1 MYDVDLDVV
10 NFFTIPF
17 SFFIVIFSVLV
28 IQSIVVSKTSSHLG
42 KISFNHP
49 VLFRAMNWWAIFIHE
64 FSHAIAAIATLNEV
78 KEFKVSS
85 NGGHVIHSSS
95 RRFGFFQWLAV
106 QFISAS
112 PAFIPPIIAA
122 VLLNYLGYINFPNI
136 IFDADSFE
144 PISIIFWLYLVLI
157 PYILKTVGLL
167 LVNLDYSKAE
177 NVLLL
182 VVLAFSFSA
191 AKPSSIDKSKYGVKG
206 DLQSLI
212 ERFAKFPRYTILL
225 ILLSIAS
232 FWIFLI
238 FDLTVFT
245 YVLTLLILL
254 PVLSIFALVCNYLF
268 IWMINLFDTTMVHIM
283 VSLSAF
289 VFIYMF
295 MPQYADKQY
304 LVNIASISVFIAVL
318 KMKYILPYC
327 KKGMIP

>member
-85 NGGHVIHSSS
+85 NGGHVMHSSR
-95 RRFGFFQWLAV
+95 RRFGFFQWLAM

-112 PAFIPPIIAA
+112 PAFVPPVIAA
-122 VLLNYLGYINFPNI
+122 VLFIYLGYINFQNI
-136 IFDADSFE
+136 VFDAGLFE
-144 PISIIFWLYLVLI
+144 PISIISWLYLVLI
-157 PYILKTVGLL
+157 PYIVKTIGLL
-167 LVNLDYSKAE
+167 MVNLDYSKVE

-191 AKPSSIDKSKYGVKG
+191 AKPSSIDKSKYGIQG
-206 DLQSLI
+206 DLQLLI
-212 ERFAKFPRYTILL
+212 ERFVKFPKYSVLFILL
-225 ILLSIAS
+225 IIVAFWIILIFGFAS
-232 FWIFLI
+232 FIH
-238 FDLTVFT
+238 
-245 YVLTLLILL
+245 VLTLLILL
-254 PVLSIFALVCNYLF
+254 PILSIFALVCNYLF
-268 IWMINLFDTTMVHIM
+268 IRLVNLFDSSSTICMII
-283 VSLSAF
+283 SALSF
-289 VFIYMF
+289 VFVYVF
-295 MPQYADKQY
+295 MPQYTDKQY
-304 LVNIASISVFIAVL
+304 LVNIGSICVL
-318 KMKYILPYC
+318 IGIL
-327 KKGMIP
+327 KVGELGR

>member
-1 MYDVDLDVV
+1 MYDLDLDVV

-28 IQSIVVSKTSSHLG
+28 IQSIMVGRTSSHLG

-85 NGGHVIHSSS
+85 NGGHVMHSSHI
-95 RRFGFFQWLAV
+95 RFGFFQWLAM

-112 PAFIPPIIAA
+112 PAFVPPIIAA

-136 IFDADSFE
+136 ILNVSSFE
-144 PISIIFWLYLVLI
+144 PIHIMYTLYLVLI
-157 PYILKTVGLL
+157 PYIVKTVGLL
-167 LVNLDYSKAE
+167 LVNLDYSKVE

-182 VVLAFSFSA
+182 MVLTFSFLA
-191 AKPSSIDKSKYGVKG
+191 AKPSSIDKSKYGVQG

-212 ERFAKFPRYTILL
+212 KRFAKFPRYTILL
-225 ILLSIAS
+225 ILLSITS

-238 FDLTVFT
+238 FNLTVFT
-245 YVLTLLILL
+245 YVLTLLVLL

-268 IWMINLFDTTMVHIM
+268 IRLINLFDSYSMVHRIIP
-283 VSLSAF
+283 LLAF
-289 VFIYMF
+289 VFVYVF
-295 MPQYADKQY
+295 LPQYTEKQY
-304 LVNIASISVFIAVL
+304 LVNVASMGVL
-318 KMKYILPYC
+318 IGILRVG
-327 KKGMIP
+327 K